1 MMVVINA
8 SYQSVELFEGA
19 GISEFDCS
27 QVTLLSSLTMISF
40 VVVLALEISTFFGVS
55 EQVRNIILRQGS

>member
-8 SYQSVELFEGA
+8 FSQSMEFFEGA

-27 QVTLLSSLTMISF
+27 QVTLLSILTMISL
-40 VVVLALEISTFFGVS
+40 VVVLALETSTFFGGS
-55 EQVRNIILRQGS
+55 EQVRNIIHRQGS